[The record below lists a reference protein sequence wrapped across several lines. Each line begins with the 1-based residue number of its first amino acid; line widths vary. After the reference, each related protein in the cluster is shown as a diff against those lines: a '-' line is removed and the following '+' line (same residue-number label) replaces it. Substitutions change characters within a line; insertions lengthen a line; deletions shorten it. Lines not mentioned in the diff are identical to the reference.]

1 MLTLLNL
8 GFCVVYMVEF
18 VVLCRLLCWI
28 WGSLSITIFLVYLKA
43 QEVGEQMNSVVEF
56 PGRKACRARKLY

>member
-28 WGSLSITIFLVYLKA
+28 WSSLSITIFLAHLRA
-43 QEVGEQMNSVVEF
+43 REVGEQMNSVVEF
-56 PGRKACRARKLY
+56 PGREACRAGELY